1 MGVIVL
7 LREKDPTIKGTRER
21 ISNLLMEEAVNL
33 QMDAG
38 IGESAFDMLRK
49 PWGLKYLRESELG
62 IW

>member
-49 PWGLKYLRESELG
+49 P
-62 IW
+62 